1 MRVFRD
7 IGVALHRRS
16 NFLGGGEKPFDLRDI
31 GVIRKTSCGIKIGDW
46 DVVRIVVVQD
56 IVEALIE
63 RILIFFQI
71 MVTYADD
78 GED

>member
-46 DVVRIVVVQD
+46 DVIRIVVVQD
-56 IVEALIE
+56 IVEALE
-63 RILIFFQI
+63 RILIFFFKSW
-71 MVTYADD
+71 
-78 GED
+78 

>member
-16 NFLGGGEKPFDLRDI
+16 NFLGGEKPFDLRDI

-56 IVEALIE
+56 IVEALE
-63 RILIFFQI
+63 RILKFFF
-71 MVTYADD
+71 
-78 GED
+78 

>member
-16 NFLGGGEKPFDLRDI
+16 DFFGREKPLDLRDI

-46 DVVRIVVVQD
+46 DVVRIVVVED
-56 IVEALIE
+56 IVQALIE
-63 RILIFFQI
+63 RILNFFLNH
-71 MVTYADD
+71 
-78 GED
+78 GNLR